1 MDYQMVRDRNNGLTL
16 PTVVARGGMILVAA
30 VLVSVLA
37 GALGGDRPTPAVAGP
52 AEDTVAKAAQVS
64 ALQAELDR
72 ARNALAVERMKNRRA
87 EAVQAYSARYSIP
100 ADLAGSIFDHAITEG
115 IDPALAFRLV
125 QVESSFRPNAKSRA
139 KAIGYTQLKLATARH
154 YEPWVTEKDLRTR
167 DVNLR
172 IGFRFLRDL
181 MRQYDGN
188 EHLALLAYNRGPARV
203 NEYLEAGGDP
213 DNGYSQSILGQTQA
227 GRP

>member
-1 MDYQMVRDRNNGLTL
+1 MEYQMVRDRNSGLTL

-30 VLVSVLA
+30 VLVSALA
-37 GALGGDRPTPAVAGP
+37 GALGGDHPTPAVAVL
-52 AEDTVAKAAQVS
+52 AVDTVTTTAEVT

-72 ARNALAVERMKNRRA
+72 AHHALDVERMKNRRA
-87 EAVQAYSARYSIP
+87 EAVQAYSSAYLIP
-100 ADLAGSIFDHAITEG
+100 ADLAGAIFDHAITEG
-115 IDPALAFRLV
+115 IDPALAFKLV
-125 QVESSFRPNAKSRA
+125 KVESNFRPNARSRA
-139 KAIGYTQLKLATARH
+139 KAIGYTQLKLGTARH

-203 NEYLEAGGDP
+203 NEYLQAGSNP
-213 DNGYSQSILGQTQA
+213 DNGYPASVLTG